1 MIILLVTSDKKSLAD
16 FSLALVQDNKAELLI
31 AASGDE
37 ALNIL
42 AARDINLV
50 ITDENLKD
58 MTGLEFITKLVTINP
73 MINCAALNS
82 LSHDDFHEAS
92 EGLGIL
98 MQLPSSPGQEDAL
111 NLLRHLNK
119 ILNLS

>member
-1 MIILLVTSDKKSLAD
+1 MIILLVTSDKESLAD
-16 FSLALVQDNKAELLI
+16 FSSALVQDNKAELLI
-31 AASGDE
+31 AASGGE

-42 AARDINLV
+42 ANRNINLV

-58 MTGLEFITKLVTINP
+58 MTGLEFVRKLVTINP

-98 MQLPSSPGQEDAL
+98 MQLPSSPGQKNASD
-111 NLLRHLNK
+111 LLRHLNK